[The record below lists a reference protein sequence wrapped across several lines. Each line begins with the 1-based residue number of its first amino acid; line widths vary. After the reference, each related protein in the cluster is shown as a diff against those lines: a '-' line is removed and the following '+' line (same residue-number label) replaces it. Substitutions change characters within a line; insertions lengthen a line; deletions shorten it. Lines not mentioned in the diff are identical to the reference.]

1 MSADHTAA
9 SALRRSD
16 LARLTG
22 CNLET
27 IRYYE
32 TVGLMPDPPRSPAGH
47 RRYGLPHVERLQF
60 IMRARELGFT
70 LVEIRGL
77 LSMVVAGSQTCG
89 DVEAM
94 GRVHLANV
102 RAKIKDLRAIETV
115 LAETVSCC
123 TGGTTADC
131 ALLDVL
137 SAK

>member
-1 MSADHTAA
+1 MSTDHTAV

-47 RRYGLPHVERLQF
+47 RRYGTPHVERLRF
-60 IMRARELGFT
+60 VMRARELGFT
-70 LVEIRGL
+70 MEEIREL

-89 DVEAM
+89 EVEAM
-94 GRVHLANV
+94 GREHLATV
-102 RAKIKDLRAIETV
+102 RAKIRDLKAIEKV
-115 LAETVSCC
+115 LADTVSCC
-123 TGGTTADC
+123 TGGQTADC

-137 SAK
+137 SS